1 MALVGFL
8 TDGATFGT
16 GYEQA
21 RAAVEG
27 HASTW
32 SFLPAKFVATL
43 VMALREY
50 RAVSSRTHSPSA
62 RGWAAGSDRNEA
74 LRHRSPKSAHAGE
87 HLARRAEVDVALV
100 IVGEVLP
107 RERSVLTDSDTCG
120 SIPCLVDE
128 PTEHL
133 AEP

>member
-1 MALVGFL
+1 MKRCAIVH
-8 TDGATFGT
+8 
-16 GYEQA
+16 Q
-21 RAAVEG
+21 
-27 HASTW
+27 
-32 SFLPAKFVATL
+32 
-43 VMALREY
+43 
-50 RAVSSRTHSPSA
+50 
-62 RGWAAGSDRNEA
+62 
-74 LRHRSPKSAHAGE
+74 SAHAGE

-107 RERSVLTDSDTCG
+107 REGSILTDSDTCG